1 MLGKRGECHHFN
13 LQKNPPAGPENYDG
27 SSIIWV
33 CDLLKFTPF
42 IFINNLYNAKLDSI
56 GIAIVNTTQQENAVL
71 FADVSGS
78 TRLYEVLGDARAFAA
93 IDRCL
98 SVLRSLTLA
107 HAGRVVKT
115 IGDEV
120 MVVFP
125 DPVSAAQ
132 AACEMQMVVSAKPP
146 IDGIHVFIRI
156 GFHYGP
162 VLENDG
168 DIFGDTV
175 NIAARMAEIA
185 QAQQIITT
193 GATVALFPPIM
204 RTGTRTLNS
213 LSIKGKADEIEVREV
228 IWHESED
235 LTMMVGNTYTSQN
248 SEPLLQLTHL
258 GEEFIVDA
266 THPSITIGRD
276 ETANIATK
284 NRSASRM
291 HAKIERRRDKFILVD
306 LSSNGTYVTIKGESE
321 IQLRREEMVLRESG
335 TISLGHPYKKNPSE
349 FIAFSIR
356 NDL

>member
-1 MLGKRGECHHFN
+1 
-13 LQKNPPAGPENYDG
+13 
-27 SSIIWV
+27 
-33 CDLLKFTPF
+33 LLKFIPYL
-42 IFINNLYNAKLDSI
+42 FINTLYNAQIDSI
-56 GIAIVNTTQQENAVL
+56 GIAPVNTTQQEKAVL

-98 SVLRSLTLA
+98 GVLRRLTLA
-107 HAGRVVKT
+107 HEGRVVKT
-115 IGDEV
+115 IGDEI
-120 MVVFP
+120 MAVFSN
-125 DPVSAAQ
+125 PVSAAQ

-146 IDGIHVFIRI
+146 IDGIRVFIRI

-162 VLENDG
+162 VLESEG
-168 DIFGDTV
+168 DLFGDTV

-193 GATVALFPPIM
+193 GTTVSRLPPIM

-213 LSIKGKADEIEVREV
+213 LSIKGKSDDIEVREV
-228 IWHESED
+228 LWHESED
-235 LTMMVGNTYTSQN
+235 LTMMVGNTYTTQAC
-248 SEPLLQLTHL
+248 EPVLQLTHL
-258 GEEFIVDA
+258 GAEFIVDA
-266 THPSITIGRD
+266 AHPSITIGRD
-276 ETANIATK
+276 ETTTIVTQ

-306 LSSNGTYVTIKGESE
+306 LSSNGTYVAINGESE

-349 FIAFSIR
+349 FIAFSIS
-356 NDL
+356 DGL